1 MPQTTHVPNQTHHFS
16 PISHCHH
23 QCFLLM
29 GSQSLLVKQL
39 ACSQVSQKPPLSPP
53 GVPVHLLN
61 TQPIS
66 RSTSQTFCKVIP
78 SSLATSLTCMPT
90 KPSCSSNQPPHGQ
103 GGLSEMLSCLKYY
116 PHLLLPSP
124 NYTLVILYSLGCLF
138 PPFILLYVLSTHS
151 L

>member
-16 PISHCHH
+16 PLSHCHH
-23 QCFLLM
+23 QCFLLV
-29 GSQSLLVKQL
+29 GSQSLSVKQL

-103 GGLSEMLSCLKYY
+103 GGLSEMLSCLKSIRDTFH
-116 PHLLLPSP
+116 PLQSKMLM
-124 NYTLVILYSLGCLF
+124 F
-138 PPFILLYVLSTHS
+138 
-151 L
+151 